1 MGSRTS
7 KPISQP
13 QPQPSLSP
21 RIILQAVKKET
32 PAEKEDKLKHQEII
46 FYSKKKEYHIDEQL
60 R

>member
-1 MGSRTS
+1 MGSWTS

-32 PAEKEDKLKHQEII
+32 PAEQEDKLKHQEII
-46 FYSKKKEYHIDEQL
+46 FYFLHL
-60 R
+60 